1 MLILLSQVLQ
11 RVTSIFA
18 NLKFLRNAFIP
29 QSNSLEE
36 KKRSNNRQGP
46 YYSLN
51 TESQSRPQGV
61 LSPPQKSQ
69 ISRVAKKRTKRC
81 LTSLIVRELQIKTT
95 MRFSLTPVI
104 MIIQKKNQKIYKK
117 WWRRCGEKGTL
128 LYCWWECK
136 FVQLLWRTTWRFLKK
151 LEQNNATCSNMDGSR
166 DCHIQWNK
174 SDTER
179 QIPYDITY
187 SRILKKKKKKGP
199 NTYSQNRSRVTD
211 AETNLWSIG
220 NMQGKG

>member
-136 FVQLLWRTTWRFLKK
+136 LVKSLLRTSFSSIQSLSHVRLFVTPWIAALQASLSITSSRSSLK
-151 LEQNNATCSNMDGSR
+151 LTSISSSVIPFSSCPVRMATVKKD
-166 DCHIQWNK
+166 
-174 SDTER
+174 
-179 QIPYDITY
+179 
-187 SRILKKKKKKGP
+187 KKK
-199 NTYSQNRSRVTD
+199 
-211 AETNLWSIG
+211 
-220 NMQGKG
+220 

>member
-81 LTSLIVRELQIKTT
+81 LTSLIVREMQIKTT
-95 MRFSLTPVI
+95 MRFHLTLVR
-104 MIIQKKNQKIYKK
+104 MAIIKKSTNNKRWRGCGQKRNPPFSPY
-117 WWRRCGEKGTL
+117 TV
-128 LYCWWECK
+128 CWWQCK
-136 FVQLLWRTTWRFLKK
+136 LL
-151 LEQNNATCSNMDGSR
+151 
-166 DCHIQWNK
+166 
-174 SDTER
+174 
-179 QIPYDITY
+179 
-187 SRILKKKKKKGP
+187 
-199 NTYSQNRSRVTD
+199 
-211 AETNLWSIG
+211 
-220 NMQGKG
+220 

>member
-81 LTSLIVRELQIKTT
+81 LTSLIVREMQIKTT

-104 MIIQKKNQKIYKK
+104 MIIQKKKPKNLQKMMEKM
-117 WWRRCGEKGTL
+117 WRKGNPPIL
-128 LYCWWECK
+128 L
-136 FVQLLWRTTWRFLKK
+136 VG
-151 LEQNNATCSNMDGSR
+151 M
-166 DCHIQWNK
+166 
-174 SDTER
+174 
-179 QIPYDITY
+179 
-187 SRILKKKKKKGP
+187 
-199 NTYSQNRSRVTD
+199 
-211 AETNLWSIG
+211 
-220 NMQGKG
+220 

>member
-18 NLKFLRNAFIP
+18 NLKFLRNASIP

-46 YYSLN
+46 YYSLSA
-51 TESQSRPQGV
+51 ESQSQPQGV

-69 ISRVAKKRTKRC
+69 LSQVAKKHTKRC
-81 LTSLIVRELQIKTT
+81 LTSLIVREMQIKNT
-95 MRFSLTPVI
+95 MRYSLTPVR
-104 MIIQKKNQKIYKK
+104 MIIKKKKKSTNKK
-117 WWRRCGEKGTL
+117 WWRGYGVKGTL
-128 LYCWWECK
+128 LHCWWECK
-136 FVQLLWRTTWRFLKK
+136 FVQLLWRTTWSFLKK

-174 SDTER
+174 SATEDKY
-179 QIPYDITY
+179 QMISLIVE
-187 SRILKKKKKKGP
+187 S
-199 NTYSQNRSRVTD
+199 
-211 AETNLWSIG
+211 
-220 NMQGKG
+220 